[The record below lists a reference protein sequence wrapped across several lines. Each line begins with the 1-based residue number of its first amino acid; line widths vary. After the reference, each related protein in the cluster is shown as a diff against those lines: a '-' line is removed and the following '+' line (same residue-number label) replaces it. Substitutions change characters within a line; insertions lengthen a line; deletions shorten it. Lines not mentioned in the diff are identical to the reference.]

1 MTASNAPALRAEP
14 QTSPMLIITFYS
26 AQTRRDLSTAAMP
39 RDAAQRYIAWLSAV
53 SFVSNIRVYDA
64 TTRERVLS

>member
-1 MTASNAPALRAEP
+1 
-14 QTSPMLIITFYS
+14 MLIVTFYT
-26 AQTRRDLSTAAMP
+26 AQTLRDLSTAAMP
-39 RDAAQRYIAWLSAV
+39 RDAAQRFIAWLSEV

>member
-1 MTASNAPALRAEP
+1 
-14 QTSPMLIITFYS
+14 MLIITFYS